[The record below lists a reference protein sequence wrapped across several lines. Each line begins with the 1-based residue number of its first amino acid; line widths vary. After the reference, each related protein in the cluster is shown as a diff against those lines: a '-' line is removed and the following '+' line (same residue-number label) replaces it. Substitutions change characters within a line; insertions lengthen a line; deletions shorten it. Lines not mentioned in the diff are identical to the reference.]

1 MLIGGAERFEFA
13 FLSQVQPV
21 LSHLQK
27 LGSRVRV
34 SAFDSGFNALG
45 CGNSK
50 RRFVSNH
57 GQFSFLRRLPD
68 FAA

>member
-1 MLIGGAERFEFA
+1 MLIRDRGFEFA

-57 GQFSFLRRLPD
+57 GLFSFLRRLPD

>member
-34 SAFDSGFNALG
+34 SAFDSGFTALG

-50 RRFVSNH
+50 RPFVSNH
-57 GQFSFLRRLPD
+57 GLFSFLRRLQD